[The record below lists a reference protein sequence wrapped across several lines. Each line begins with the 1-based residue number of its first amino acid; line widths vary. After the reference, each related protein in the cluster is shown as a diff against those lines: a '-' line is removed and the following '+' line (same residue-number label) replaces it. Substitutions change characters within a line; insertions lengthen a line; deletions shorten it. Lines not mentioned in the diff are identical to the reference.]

1 MHFAVATLSRMLS
14 IAMRKTMSLVLYH
27 NSLSCSS
34 SEISAEV
41 NYPSVESSLKKG
53 QKILP

>member
-14 IAMRKTMSLVLYH
+14 IAMRKTMSLVSYH
-27 NSLSCSS
+27 SLSCSS

-41 NYPSVESSLKKG
+41 NYPSVESSLTKG